1 MEFRDFYRLAKTAKL
16 TYGDFKAQGPPAVII
31 SLSVLVL
38 ASGIARALASSAA
51 SLPETLREGRLL
63 LESSTKRKGTFGPE
77 VVRRLDD
84 R

>member
-16 TYGDFKAQGPPAVII
+16 TYGDFKATGLPAVII
-31 SLSVLVL
+31 SLSGLVL
-38 ASGIARALASSAA
+38 ASGIARAIASSAA
-51 SLPETLREGRLL
+51 SLPETVREGRAM
-63 LESSTKRKGTFGPE
+63 LEGSKARKGTFSPE

>member
-1 MEFRDFYRLAKTAKL
+1 MEFRALLRLAKTAKL
-16 TYGDFKAQGPPAVII
+16 TYGDFKAQGPPAVIL
-31 SLSVLVL
+31 SLTALVL
-38 ASGIARALASSAA
+38 AGGIARALASSAA

-63 LESSTKRKGTFGPE
+63 LESSARRKGTFGPE